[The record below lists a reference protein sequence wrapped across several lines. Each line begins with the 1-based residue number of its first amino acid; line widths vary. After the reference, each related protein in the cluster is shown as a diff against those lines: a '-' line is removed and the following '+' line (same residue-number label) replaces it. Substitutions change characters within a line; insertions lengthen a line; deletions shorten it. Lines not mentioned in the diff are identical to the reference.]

1 MNLTTH
7 ASSRRAVARGFSLIE
22 SLVAMAIFSLGVL
35 GLIGM
40 YSTAVGTVS
49 DSQFRA
55 EAAAYANEL
64 MGTIWSSVP
73 RPQASNYDVDL
84 ATLAQFQ
91 TNATGTDCG
100 AFSGAVSVHP
110 AVSAWKTRLAAAS
123 TGLPR
128 AGLDTHHQVVVES
141 AAGMYNRVRI
151 TVCWQGP
158 RDTNPHRYELVNF
171 LN

>member
-1 MNLTTH
+1 MKSIV
-7 ASSRRAVARGFSLIE
+7 ASSATTAASRGFSLIE

-40 YSTAVGTVS
+40 YSTAVSTVT

-73 RPQASNYDVDL
+73 RPQASGYEVDL
-84 ATLAQFQ
+84 ATLGQFQ

-100 AFSGAVSVHP
+100 SFSGSVSVHP
-110 AVSAWKTRLAAAS
+110 AVAAWKARLATAAA
-123 TGLPR
+123 GLPK
-128 AGLDTHHQVVVES
+128 AGLDTHHQVVVDT
-141 AAGMYNRVRI
+141 AVGTFNRVRI

-158 RDTNPHRYELVNF
+158 RDASPHRYELVNF